1 MLPMEQIQAAEHGL
15 DPTRSSR
22 IKAQS
27 TMAWWN
33 SSLRNTFQCKYDTM
47 VFALNY
53 FATANEGS
61 LFKYK

>member
-47 VFALNY
+47 VFALN
-53 FATANEGS
+53 
-61 LFKYK
+61 